1 MENDIRSKQ
10 NIPNYEKLIKSYE
23 LSASHEE
30 KFESKHWKERNEIKR
45 AQFFN
50 LLNKNIKSLEE
61 FRKDKFLSKGL
72 DDAVDTQNI
81 PSAFFKL
88 AEKHGAERCL
98 NFFQERNVGQ
108 SDKSIY
114 LFKKFI
120 DYHEIFLVDYAIKLE
135 DYFFKEKEKEKPII
149 CEIGG
154 GYGALARMI
163 TSNQNCKYILID
175 LPETNIL
182 SSYYL
187 EEHFNG
193 TDKKILHFCDLDKSL
208 LSAEDIQSFDIII
221 IPPSVEFAENLF
233 VDLFINTRSFMEMN
247 LSTVEKYFNL
257 IQTNISS
264 NGFFLNINRYHKST
278 SNEANM
284 IAHYPYDLN
293 WMIIS
298 SEKAFMQDW
307 IHLLLTKRVNEVN
320 QHFCDELKYLK
331 EYSNKHITS
340 PSKKLFFNLLSMIS
354 RIIPPYIKHLIKRL
368 ITTQIPE

>member
-1 MENDIRSKQ
+1 MENITSTQQ

-45 AQFFN
+45 AKFFN
-50 LLNKNIKSLEE
+50 LLNENLKTLEE

-72 DDAVDTQNI
+72 DDAVDTRNI

-98 NFFQERNVGQ
+98 KFFQEKNVGK
-108 SDKSIY
+108 SDKCIY

-120 DYHEIFLVDYAIKLE
+120 DYHEIFLVDYVIQLE
-135 DYFFKEKEKEKPII
+135 EYFFKEKEKQKPII

-163 TSNQNCKYILID
+163 ISNQNCKYILID

-182 SSYYL
+182 SNYYL
-187 EEHFNG
+187 EEHFKD
-193 TDKKILHFCDLDKSL
+193 TDKKILHFCDLDKVSL
-208 LSAEDIQSFDIII
+208 SPEDIKGFDIII
-221 IPPSVEFAENLF
+221 IPPNIEFEKNLRI
-233 VDLFINTRSFMEMN
+233 DLFINTRSFMEMK

-257 IQTNISS
+257 IQSNIKSD
-264 NGFFLNINRYHKST
+264 GFFLNINRYHKST
-278 SNEANM
+278 SNEKNM
-284 IAHYPYDLN
+284 IAYYPYDLN
-293 WMIIS
+293 WKIIL

-307 IHLLLTKRVNEVN
+307 IHLLLTKRANLVN
-320 QHFCDELKYLK
+320 QDFHDELENLK
-331 EYSNKHITS
+331 EYSKKHITS
-340 PSKKLFFNLLSMIS
+340 LSKRLLFNILSLIS
-354 RIIPPYIKHLIKRL
+354 RIIPSYVKQLIKRL